1 MQRRERE
8 GILGRDTTGSM
19 YASWDNHT
27 HTREAEFT
35 TQEVTKMKL
44 KSRDSNTSRVY

>member
-27 HTREAEFT
+27 HTPE
-35 TQEVTKMKL
+35 KL
-44 KSRDSNTSRVY
+44 NSPHRR